1 MKDNFY
7 FKTRLRNKGQITVPA
22 EIRSVLGAEEGDDL
36 LFYSDEQGRV
46 IVSRAQVISPEQAWF
61 WTQRW
66 QQMEREAQADL
77 EQGRVH
83 EFSDVDEVIT
93 FLENRPAETDAEN

>member
-1 MKDNFY
+1 MKDKFY
-7 FKTRLRNKGQITVPA
+7 YKTRLRNKGQITVPA

-66 QQMEREAQADL
+66 QQMEREAQADI
-77 EQGRVH
+77 EQGRLR
-83 EFSDVDEVIT
+83 EFSDVDEALAY
-93 FLENRPAETDAEN
+93 LENHPAETDAEN